1 MKILLIAIAA
11 TFAVPAAAQPAPM
24 PQHQD
29 HQQHQQG
36 QTAQPPAGHDQ
47 QQGAGMRDCCQDRNG
62 NGVMDCCEGM
72 QSGDGRDCCHH
83 DAAPQG
89 GAQTQQQPQG
99 HQNH

>member
-1 MKILLIAIAA
+1 MKIILIAIAA

-29 HQQHQQG
+29 HQQ
-36 QTAQPPAGHDQ
+36 AQPGQPATGHDQ
-47 QQGAGMRDCCQDRNG
+47 HQGHAMRGCCQDRNG

-72 QSGDGRDCCHH
+72 QSGDRRSTTPNGAAAQP
-83 DAAPQG
+83 AAP
-89 GAQTQQQPQG
+89 AQQG